1 MTMQNILAK
10 EIVVAVRGLIV
21 KRKNIYGNLCKS
33 GAGGL
38 NTIDF
43 CNGLIAS
50 RIGGNAL
57 LLYLQ
62 YFFCDISLLI
72 DYNNRQLSHLTIS

>member
-1 MTMQNILAK
+1 MTVWNGLAK

-43 CNGLIAS
+43 CNGLVTS